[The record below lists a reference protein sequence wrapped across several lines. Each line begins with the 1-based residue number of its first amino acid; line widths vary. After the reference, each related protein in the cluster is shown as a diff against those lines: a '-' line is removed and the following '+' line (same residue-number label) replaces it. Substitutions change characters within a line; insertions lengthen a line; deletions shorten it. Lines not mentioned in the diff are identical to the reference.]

1 MWPMCTGRVVFF
13 PASDAFLRSPLGLFW
28 KMVIESWVFFYSLQV
43 LWFMYINISTIYMVD
58 TYIPTIAT
66 FFNISCLP
74 PRSTIYIHI
83 ANIHHLR
90 MKSDFVLR
98 KNVNES
104 FNQYDKY
111 KMKTPYKTEIK
122 PNWVPSDGR
131 GLVSTPCSIQSG
143 VFVRLHAVGFPPR
156 WPTWRRLPRK
166 CGAGRR
172 QSQQQLPKTAPPF
185 LLQTLPKLSGLGKGR
200 HSCTHLVSPFWE
212 CIPRHFYHSS
222 IQTTSTT

>member
-1 MWPMCTGRVVFF
+1 MIHV
-13 PASDAFLRSPLGLFW
+13 
-28 KMVIESWVFFYSLQV
+28 YQ
-43 LWFMYINISTIYMVD
+43 
-58 TYIPTIAT
+58 
-66 FFNISCLP
+66 
-74 PRSTIYIHI
+74 YIH
-83 ANIHHLR
+83 NLYCRYIHSNNSYILIYHVYHLEVPYTFILQIYTICEWNPT
-90 MKSDFVLR
+90 SSWG
-98 KNVNES
+98 KNTKES

-200 HSCTHLVSPFWE
+200 HSCSHLVSPFWE
-212 CIPRHFYHSS
+212 GIPRHSYHSS